1 MQPKFDTLKSASKN
15 QFYTTS
21 SFGKQTQ
28 PQLYESK
35 RSIRRVDLNQNPVI
49 NLEHVNQLPL
59 NTYAT
64 WKKTYYEPTY
74 FTHQTPSK
82 SPYTFKKQLNNNNND
97 DDDSKREKKT
107 DENENKLIVVNPNP
121 NPNLDITSINMSGSQ
136 IMMSNV
142 AGSRKPVT
150 GFSSF
155 V

>member
-1 MQPKFDTLKSASKN
+1 M
-15 QFYTTS
+15 
-21 SFGKQTQ
+21 
-28 PQLYESK
+28 
-35 RSIRRVDLNQNPVI
+35 NQNPVI

-82 SPYTFKKQLNNNNND
+82 SPYTFKKQMNSNELNQEKEEENDNN
-97 DDDSKREKKT
+97 
-107 DENENKLIVVNPNP
+107 LIIVNPNP
-121 NPNLDITSINMSGSQ
+121 NSDITSINMSGNQ